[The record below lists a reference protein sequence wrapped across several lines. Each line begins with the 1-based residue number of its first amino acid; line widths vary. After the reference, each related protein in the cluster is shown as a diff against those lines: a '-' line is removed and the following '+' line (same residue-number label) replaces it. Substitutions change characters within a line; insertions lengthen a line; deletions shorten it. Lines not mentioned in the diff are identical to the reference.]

1 MKINII
7 TSLIAFALAPLAVG
21 QTSSPASSASASAA
35 GSASKASARTD
46 LYHVHFANA
55 APGKAQALAE
65 SLKTPG
71 GPTETVPG
79 HFIILRHEDGDSWD
93 FCAIAHIGAKATIDT
108 AHAATPTAANVMAN
122 YAAHTDT
129 FAIGPSW
136 AEFTKALGI
145 DENGK
150 GGAKDAAYVVSI
162 YRAGSGQRDA
172 LDKFLNQPPDRS
184 SDSSAG
190 QVLLQHV
197 EGAAWN
203 FVSIQRWNS
212 WADYAKDN
220 VASIAQMGRNQQGG
234 WYKLRELIS
243 FHTDTL
249 CDRLAP

>member
-1 MKINII
+1 MK
-7 TSLIAFALAPLAVG
+7 TKLIFVAALAVAPFAFAQSPL
-21 QTSSPASSASASAA
+21 PAASAA
-35 GSASKASARTD
+35 APSTTSARTD

-55 APGKAQALAE
+55 APGKAQALGE

-93 FCAIAHIGAKATIDT
+93 YCAIAHIGTKATIDA
-108 AHAATPTAANVMAN
+108 AHAATPTAASTMAN

-129 FAIGPSW
+129 FAMGPSW

-150 GGAKDAAYVVSI
+150 GGSKDAAYVVSI

-172 LDKFLNQPPDRS
+172 LDKFLNQPPDRAT
-184 SDSSAG
+184 DSSAG
-190 QVLLQHV
+190 HVTLQHV

-234 WYKLRELIS
+234 WFKLRELVS

-249 CDRLAP
+249 CDRFAP